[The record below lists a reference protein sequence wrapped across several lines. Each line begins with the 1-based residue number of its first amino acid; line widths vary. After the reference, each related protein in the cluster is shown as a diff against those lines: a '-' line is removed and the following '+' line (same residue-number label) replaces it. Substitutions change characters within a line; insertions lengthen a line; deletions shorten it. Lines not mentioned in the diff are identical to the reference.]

1 MTVFGADFIEIFIF
15 RVKVLK
21 KEIDDVMC
29 TSGSNGG
36 YPKLEIVPIGLAILG
51 NICSLL
57 MEEKA
62 ISPLILNILVALL
75 FWNIFLICMCT
86 YPLC

>member
-1 MTVFGADFIEIFIF
+1 LFF

-29 TSGSNGG
+29 TSGSSGG
-36 YPKLEIVPIGLAILG
+36 FPKMEIAPFGLAILG

-57 MEEKA
+57 VVMSSKK
-62 ISPLILNILVALL
+62 VQ
-75 FWNIFLICMCT
+75 
-86 YPLC
+86 